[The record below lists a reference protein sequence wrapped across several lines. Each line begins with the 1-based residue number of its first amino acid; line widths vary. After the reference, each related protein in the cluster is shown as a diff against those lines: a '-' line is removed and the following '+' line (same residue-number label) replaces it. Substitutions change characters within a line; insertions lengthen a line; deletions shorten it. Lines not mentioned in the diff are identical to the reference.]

1 MEFNLGISG
10 DLLTNEGNPCFGEQP
25 LQALY
30 KKKQIHVEWIE
41 PSVQILSEKETSK
54 YDAIL
59 LNSPRLT
66 KDSINPKNNKL
77 KIVSRFGVGYDSVDL
92 DILKKNKIILTNT
105 PNAVRRPVA
114 IASLTMILA
123 LSGKLIIKDNLL
135 REGRWN
141 ERTNHMGVGLI
152 NKTLGLVGFGGI
164 GKEFVTISKNLF
176 KKVICYDPFVSKKEM
191 KNLDVDKVEF
201 DEISNFSDF
210 LVILC
215 DLNENTRGMIDST
228 FLNKMKRSSYLINL
242 SRGPIVNENDL
253 ISSLK
258 QNKIAGAGLDVMTNE
273 PIEANNELINLK
285 NTILTPHSLC
295 WTDECFNSIATE
307 AISSILNYINK
318 KKIFNRVV

>member
-1 MEFNLGISG
+1 MQFTLGITG
-10 DLLTNEGNPCFGEQP
+10 DLLTNDGIPCFGKQP
-25 LQALY
+25 LEVLY
-30 KKKQIHVEWIE
+30 KEKQILCEWME
-41 PSVQILSEKETSK
+41 PNIRVLSEKETSK

-59 LNSPRLT
+59 LNSPKLT

-92 DILKKNKIILTNT
+92 EVLKKNKIILTNT

-114 IASLTMILA
+114 VASLTMILS

-141 ERTNHMGVGLI
+141 ERTNHMGVGLT

-164 GKEFVTISKNLF
+164 GREFVKISKHLF
-176 KKVICYDPFVSKKEM
+176 KKIICYDPNVGAVEM
-191 KNLDVDKVEF
+191 KTLQVDKVDF
-201 DEISNFSDF
+201 DEIAKSIDF

-215 DLNENTRGMIDST
+215 DLNEKTEGMIDSY
-228 FLNKMKRSSYLINL
+228 FLNKMKKSSYLINL
-242 SRGPIVNENDL
+242 SRGPIVKENDL
-253 ISSLK
+253 IVLLK

-273 PIEANNELINLK
+273 PIEENNELINLK

-295 WTDECFNSIATE
+295 WTDECFSSIANE
-307 AISSILNYINK
+307 AISSILSFFNK
-318 KKIFNRVV
+318 KNILNRVI